1 MMINSIISEAK
12 ALMVVLL
19 VSNVMRNLVQIFVDD
34 GTIASNDRIDI
45 VAFYIQTLVFLAS
58 IVISFIY
65 PVIIRNQLI
74 IPLPSVPE
82 RIEVLRTAIHGE
94 LIFNKSRS
102 TRLFDILPVV
112 GGSPSQALE
121 VPELICPYQIL

>member
-12 ALMVVLL
+12 AMMVVLL